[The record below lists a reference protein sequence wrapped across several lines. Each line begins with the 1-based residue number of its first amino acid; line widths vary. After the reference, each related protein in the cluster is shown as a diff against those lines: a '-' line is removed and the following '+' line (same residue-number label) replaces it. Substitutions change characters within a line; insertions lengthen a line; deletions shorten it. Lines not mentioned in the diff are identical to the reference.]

1 MTIAPLKKLF
11 KAAGL
16 PGYLLFFQNILMF
29 LVQRVR
35 DFEQNTALDF
45 SAWAQMAYVGMVFLV
60 CFDILF
66 RQSPHKSK
74 FLFTSPQVFLLGYVM
89 ICFVS
94 MLWSPNVML
103 TGFRAFE
110 SLAYLMLISLIVQ
123 NLISRLGYQDIV
135 EWGILW
141 IVWHLFWSTLT
152 GIKILGIQYLF
163 WPFGA
168 SRLAVPLF
176 FFLALL
182 MAQRKVF
189 KFLIM
194 AFCILSVS
202 NKVYFGIV
210 LGMLGFYYGN
220 SRYRAW
226 MFGGI
231 VSVLFV
237 LVLVDLEELLLS
249 TVFYGREAISM
260 ANTSGRDRIWA
271 IAMEGFLQ
279 KPLLGYGF
287 VAGENSVLYQNFS
300 SAINTHNFLLSA
312 VLGTGLLGA
321 VLLLLYFRRIY
332 RMASSKAFPASK
344 WRPAMVG
351 TFLMGLVI
359 SMTAPGIGGRVYGSW
374 IPLVLIFTLIS
385 GLHLKYREHRITT
398 KQRSIE
404 DNLGYA

>member
-1 MTIAPLKKLF
+1 MRTVPLKKLF

-29 LVQRVR
+29 LVTRVR
-35 DFEQNTALDF
+35 DFEENTALDF
-45 SAWAQMAYVGMVFLV
+45 SAWTQMAYVGVVFLI

-66 RQSPHKSK
+66 RQRPDKSR
-74 FLFTSPQVFLLGYVM
+74 FLFSSPQLFLLAYVL
-89 ICFVS
+89 ICFAS

-110 SLAYLMLISLIVQ
+110 SLAYLMLISLVVQ
-123 NLISRLGYQDIV
+123 NLISRLGFGDIV
-135 EWGILW
+135 EWAIFW
-141 IVWHLFWSTLT
+141 VVWHLFWSTAT
-152 GIKILGIQYLF
+152 GIKIIGLPYLL

-182 MAQRKVF
+182 MAKRKIF
-189 KFLIM
+189 KYLVI

-210 LGMLGFYYGN
+210 LGMLGFYFGN
-220 SRYRAW
+220 SKYRAL

-231 VSVLFV
+231 VSVFFV
-237 LVLVDLEELLLS
+237 LILVDIEELLLS

-260 ANTSGRDRIWA
+260 ENTSGRDQIWA
-271 IAMEGFLQ
+271 IAWEGFLQ
-279 KPLLGYGF
+279 KPLMGYGF
-287 VAGENSVLYQNFS
+287 VAGENSVLYQSFS

-312 VLGTGLLGA
+312 VLGTGILGA
-321 VLLLLYFRRIY
+321 VFLLLYFRRIFL
-332 RMASSKAFPASK
+332 MASSKVFPADR

-351 TFLMGLVI
+351 TFLMGVVI
-359 SMTAPGIGGRVYGSW
+359 SMTAPGIGGRVCGSW
-374 IPLVLIFTLIS
+374 IPLVVRVSLS
-385 GLHLKYREHRITT
+385 GGLHLAYRGHRTPLE
-398 KQRSIE
+398 KQHIE
-404 DNLGYA
+404 DNLG

>member
-1 MTIAPLKKLF
+1 MKIAPLKKLF

-29 LVQRVR
+29 LVTRSR
-35 DFEQNTALDF
+35 DFEENTALDF
-45 SAWAQMAYVGMVFLV
+45 SAWTQMAYVGIVFV
-60 CFDILF
+60 ICFDILF
-66 RQSPHKSK
+66 RQSPRKSR
-74 FLFTSPQVFLLGYVM
+74 FLFSSPQLFLLAYVLV
-89 ICFVS
+89 CFTS

-123 NLISRLGYQDIV
+123 NLIARLDFGDIV
-135 EWGILW
+135 EWAILW
-141 IVWHLFWSTLT
+141 IVWHLIWSTAT
-152 GIKILGIQYLF
+152 GIKIIGIQYLF

-182 MAQRKVF
+182 MSKRKIF
-189 KFLIM
+189 KYLII

-210 LGMLGFYYGN
+210 LGMLGFYFGN
-220 SRYRAW
+220 SKYRAL
-226 MFGGI
+226 MFGGM
-231 VSVLFV
+231 VSVFFV
-237 LVLVDLEELLLS
+237 LILVDVEELLLS

-260 ANTSGRDRIWA
+260 ANTSGRDQIWA
-271 IAMEGFLQ
+271 IALEGFLQ
-279 KPLLGYGF
+279 KPLMGYGF
-287 VAGENSVLYQNFS
+287 VAGENAVLYQSFS
-300 SAINTHNFLLSA
+300 GAINTHNFLLSA
-312 VLGTGLLGA
+312 VLGTGILGA
-321 VLLLLYFRRIY
+321 VFLLLYFRRIFLLS
-332 RMASSKAFPASK
+332 SSKLFPASQ

-351 TFLMGLVI
+351 SFLMGLVI

-374 IPLVLIFTLIS
+374 IPLVLLFSLIS
-385 GLHLKYREHRITT
+385 GLHLKYREHRTT
-398 KQRSIE
+398 IKQNYIE